1 MMWQKERNFKVK
13 ESLRK
18 IRICAAGALENLYLL
33 LFGIIVLYLF
43 LQKTTF
49 DIPWNLFVYTEDGAI
64 RTWSRW
70 VMEPPYYLLGYTAVF
85 RILIQKEYN
94 WLRTAFAV
102 GILYGGRYLWEQN
115 ISYKTI
121 LVTFLIVGAIGISFR
136 KLVRVYCL
144 LVSSALIITIVCAVS
159 GLIENYVMMR
169 GENMR
174 MFFGINSPTNFAS
187 FVFFQ
192 ILCWWYLRK
201 EKLSYIEAGLTVV
214 ISVLLNVFCDTR
226 TACVLLLATAMCM
239 VWMRFRYKQAG
250 KRGKEYRMCPLI
262 SSMGTLVYPLL
273 AILSVGLT
281 LIYTQDSELLT
292 KINSWLSARLSLG
305 KRAFDVYG
313 VSWFGKYIRMFAFE
327 SGATVNNYF
336 YIDSSYVQLPI
347 MFGLAAMIF
356 LLFAFLW
363 ISCRARAEKDWIFLL
378 ILVLAGVHCVTDCH
392 LIEIQFCPFVLALL
406 ADTRERKG
414 MTIKEIF
421 GGRLWTRD

>member
-1 MMWQKERNFKVK
+1 MKEF
-13 ESLRK
+13 LRK
-18 IRICAAGALENLYLL
+18 TRICAAGALENIYLL

-49 DIPWNLFVYTEDGAI
+49 EIPWDLFMNTEDGTL
-64 RTWSRW
+64 RTWCRW

-85 RILIQKEYN
+85 RILIQKKYN
-94 WLRTAFAV
+94 WLQTAFAV

-115 ISYKTI
+115 ITYKTI

-144 LVSSALIITIVCAVS
+144 LVSSALIVTVCCAVS
-159 GLIENYVMMR
+159 GVIENYVAIR
-169 GENMR
+169 GGAVR

-201 EKLSYIEAGLTVV
+201 EKLSYIEAGLTAAAAV
-214 ISVLLNVFCDTR
+214 ILNVFSNTR
-226 TACVLLLATAMCM
+226 TACALLLMTAVCM
-239 VWMRFRYKQAG
+239 VWIRFRCVRAG
-250 KRGKEYRMCPLI
+250 KRGEEYRMCPLV
-262 SSMGTLVYPLL
+262 SSLGTLAYPLL
-273 AILSVGLT
+273 AILSIGATLT
-281 LIYTQDSELLT
+281 YSQDSELFVKL
-292 KINSWLSARLSLG
+292 NAWLSNRLTLG

-313 VSWFGKYIRMFAFE
+313 VSWFGKYVRMFGLEGGRTAD
-327 SGATVNNYF
+327 NYF

-363 ISCRARAEKDWIFLL
+363 ISCRARAQKDWIFLL

-406 ADTRERKG
+406 ADTREQKG
-414 MTIKEIF
+414 LTIKEIF